1 MSVFASGE
9 FLVFGGFRRDVQAIV
24 HNQGEFDGYEIRFVE
39 TDSPVATGS
48 GRLSGLIASRDEVVT
63 GFLTQLNDFAETLI
77 IEFNKIYS
85 SGQGFSGFDSVTS
98 TFQVESEFA
107 ALDASGLEFAPVNGS
122 FQVLM
127 HDKLSDLTR
136 TTDIRVQSNGLDD
149 DTTLVSLSAALDA
162 IVGISSSIS
171 VDGGLTL
178 TTDSANLEF
187 AFAGDT
193 SGTLTALGINTF
205 FTGSTAFDIAV
216 NNDVATDL
224 SKFAAS
230 RGGCATTGNRH
241 PADPVGRRTDRV
253 TGSPV

>member
-1 MSVFASGE
+1 MV
-9 FLVFGGFRRDVQAIV
+9 R
-24 HNQGEFDGYEIRFVE
+24 
-39 TDSPVATGS
+39 
-48 GRLSGLIASRDEVVT
+48 
-63 GFLTQLNDFAETLI
+63 
-77 IEFNKIYS
+77 
-85 SGQGFSGFDSVTS
+85 
-98 TFQVESEFA
+98 ES
-107 ALDASGLEFAPVNGS
+107 L
-122 FQVLM
+122 
-127 HDKLSDLTR
+127 LTR
-136 TTDIRVQSNGLDD
+136 LDRWLTEQAKAGPFRGRSSIGNGCVPQQCSVSLSSALLNGLDD

-162 IVGISSSIS
+162 IDEISSSIS

-216 NNDVATDL
+216 NNDVATDP

-241 PADPVGRRTDRV
+241 PADPVGRQTDRV